1 MKRLLLN
8 TKYTSQ
14 QIKFLLKIEQAQST
28 IPNFDETQIIKDI
41 LPHHPLPPFPLK
53 ISSFLPSSLFE
64 DISHPR
70 RNAYIQDQARK
81 LFSFFFATEAAARLM
96 EIRVRPGGNGRW
108 TCMRKTRGPGASD

>member
-81 LFSFFFATEAAARLM
+81 LFSFFFRNGGGGTINGNSRPAR
-96 EIRVRPGGNGRW
+96 
-108 TCMRKTRGPGASD
+108 RKWAMDVYEKDPGARGL